1 MEKIKRKINEE
12 SIWRQFFK
20 LSIPIAIA
28 NFLQSAYSITD
39 AFWLGRLNSES
50 LAAISIS
57 SSIIFLVISLGV
69 GLFVSGSVLIS
80 HHKGR
85 EDHEKINHISAQLIM
100 LMVVVSLFLSILGY
114 FISPFLV
121 KMIGA
126 EYLIPYG
133 VLSFLQLFFAS
144 TLFIFAF
151 ALYQALMRAMGDVK
165 TPVYIILSTVLLN
178 FLIDPIFIFGFGF
191 IPKMGTEGAA
201 LATIFCELINT
212 LIAGYII
219 LKGKSGI
226 NLKREHFKFDL
237 KIIKKILKVGVPSSM
252 EQFARSM
259 GFVVITFLVAK
270 LGTTSVAAYGVGGE
284 VLGSIMVVSM
294 SFMMATSVMVGR
306 SVGSGNYERAE
317 FITKSVSKM
326 SFLVITFLGILSFF
340 FAEGI
345 SRIFIPNDPA
355 VILQSVQYLK
365 IMSLFFGFLALQ
377 QIFNG
382 TFTGSGDTKT
392 SMVLAIISLWVLR
405 IPIAFILS
413 STPLGF
419 AGICWSFPIA
429 NTIAAALGYIVFIG
443 GRWKD
448 RGLGIN

>member
-1 MEKIKRKINEE
+1 MENIKKKINEE

-50 LAAISIS
+50 LAAISIC
-57 SSIIFLVISLGV
+57 SSIVFLIISLGA
-69 GLFVSGSVLIS
+69 GLFISGSVLIS

-85 EDHEKINHISAQLIM
+85 EDHENINFISAQLII
-100 LMVVVSLFLSILGY
+100 LMVIVSLILSVLGY
-114 FISPFLV
+114 LASPFLI

-126 EYLIPYG
+126 EQLIPFG
-133 VLSFLQLFFAS
+133 VISYLQLFFIS
-144 TLFIFAF
+144 TLFVFAF

-165 TPVYIILSTVLLN
+165 TPVYIILATVLLN

-201 LATIFCELINT
+201 LATLFSEMVNT
-212 LIAGYII
+212 LIVVY
-219 LKGKSGI
+219 LFMKGKCGI
-226 NLKREHFKFDL
+226 TLKKENFKINP
-237 KIIKKILKVGVPSSM
+237 KIMKKILKVAIPSSM
-252 EQFARSM
+252 EQFSRSL
-259 GFVVITFLVAK
+259 GFVFIAFMVAK
-270 LGTTSVAAYGVGGE
+270 LGTTSIAAYGVGGE
-284 VLGSIMVVSM
+284 ILSMILVVSM

-306 SVGSGNYERAE
+306 SVGSGNFERAE
-317 FITKSVSKM
+317 IITKSVGKM
-326 SFLVITFLGILSFF
+326 SFLVVTFLGILSFF
-340 FAEGI
+340 FAEQI

-355 VILQSVQYLK
+355 VIVQSVLYLK
-365 IMSLFFGFLALQ
+365 TMSLFFGFLALQ

-382 TFTGSGDTKT
+382 AFTGAGDTRI

-405 IPIAFILS
+405 IPIAHILS
-413 STPLGF
+413 EYYGF

-429 NTIAAALGYIVFIG
+429 NVAAVIMGYLVFTS
-443 GRWKD
+443 GRWKKEA
-448 RGLGIN
+448 

>member
-1 MEKIKRKINEE
+1 MEKIEKRIKEG
-12 SIWRQFFK
+12 SIWKQFFK

-28 NFLQSAYSITD
+28 NFLQAAYSITD

-69 GLFVSGSVLIS
+69 GLFISGSVLIS
-80 HHKGR
+80 HHKGK
-85 EDHEKINHISAQLIM
+85 EDQENINHISAQLIM
-100 LMVVVSLFLSILGY
+100 LMVIVSLFLSILGY

-133 VLSFLQLFFAS
+133 VLSFLQLFFVS
-144 TLFIFAF
+144 TLFIFSF
-151 ALYQALMRAMGDVK
+151 ALYQALMRALGDVK

-178 FLIDPIFIFGFGF
+178 FFIDPLFIFGFGF
-191 IPKMGTEGAA
+191 MPRLGTEGAA

-219 LKGKSGI
+219 LRGKSGI
-226 NLKREHFKFDL
+226 VLKKNNFKFDL
-237 KIIKKILKVGVPSSM
+237 KMVKKILRIGIPSSM

-259 GFVVITFLVAK
+259 GFVIITFLVAR

-284 VLGSIMVVSM
+284 ILGAIMVISM

-306 SVGSGNYERAE
+306 SVGSGNYERVE
-317 FITKSVSKM
+317 FITKSVAKM
-326 SFLVITFLGILSFF
+326 SFLVITFLGFLSFV

-345 SRIFIPNDPA
+345 SRLFIPNDPA
-355 VILQSVQYLK
+355 VIVESIQYLR
-365 IMSLFFGFLALQ
+365 IMSLFFGFLSLQ

-382 TFTGSGDTKT
+382 SFTGSGDTKT
-392 SMVLAIISLWVLR
+392 SMFLAIISLWVLR
-405 IPIAFILS
+405 IPIAFVLS
-413 STPLGF
+413 NTSLGF

-429 NTIAAALGYIVFIG
+429 NIIAAILGYLVFAKG
-443 GRWKD
+443 KWKE
-448 RGLGIN
+448 RSLVHY